1 MEEDFGSSK
10 IGRIRKYLWDLTE
23 YPETSKAAQVKFFIA
38 GLFVRYLTTRRVDLG
53 LYETCNLLL

>member
-23 YPETSKAAQVKFFIA
+23 YPETSKAAQVSFY
-38 GLFVRYLTTRRVDLG
+38 RMDLLVG
-53 LYETCNLLL
+53 QLARLG